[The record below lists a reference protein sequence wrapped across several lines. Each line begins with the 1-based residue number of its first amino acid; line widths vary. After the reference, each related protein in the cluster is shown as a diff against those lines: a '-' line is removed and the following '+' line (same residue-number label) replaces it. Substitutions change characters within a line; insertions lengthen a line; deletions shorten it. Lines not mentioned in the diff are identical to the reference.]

1 MSRIILNLLE
11 KMGKWFGIIFKIIIP
26 LLVMYRPIKNF
37 AFSFVVFGTY
47 YGTEAQQ
54 INKFGMIVFCIL
66 YAVFLILLLLFP
78 KAASA
83 TVFVLI
89 AYYFAFFVFAYIA
102 GFYSGF
108 FAGVSNILNEYAKAF
123 PIVVLFLVG
132 KVFFFFF
139 VRRNYMSIAHTKLEK
154 GNSYCN
160 LEEF

>member
-1 MSRIILNLLE
+1 MTKFILNVLE

-47 YGTEAQQ
+47 FGSDAQQ
-54 INKFGMIVFCIL
+54 INKLGFIVFCIL
-66 YAVFLILLLLFP
+66 YAVFIMLLLLFP
-78 KAASA
+78 KVASA
-83 TVFVLI
+83 TEFVLI
-89 AYYFAFFVFAYIA
+89 GYYFAFLVFAYIA
-102 GFYSGF
+102 GFYSGY
-108 FAGVSNILNEYAKAF
+108 FASVANILNEYTKAV

-139 VRRNYMSIAHTKLEK
+139 VRKNYTSIAYMNLEK

-160 LEEF
+160 LEDY